1 MVLRGA
7 RYRGFGGPGWPTA
20 GRAGLAF
27 AGLVLAIGLAGCGP
41 VESYRSMMG
50 VSRND
55 PDPET
60 APFTQNLAAGET
72 MAYPNLATVPPPPT
86 RATTTA
92 ERQKLTQS
100 LIAERTETQSE
111 ATKGLPAAPPTTK
124 PAGSVQDG
132 KCYARMGA
140 PPSQAARR
148 TSAPG
153 IEPANAASQRGP
165 GARENPP

>member
-27 AGLVLAIGLAGCGP
+27 AGLVLAIGLAGCSP
-41 VESYRSMMG
+41 VESYRSMIG
-50 VSRND
+50 VSLND

-60 APFTQNLAAGET
+60 APFTQNLAAGDA

-92 ERQKLTQS
+92 ERQKLTET
-100 LIAERTETQSE
+100 LVDNRTETE
-111 ATKGLPAAPPTTK
+111 A
-124 PAGSVQDG
+124 
-132 KCYARMGA
+132 
-140 PPSQAARR
+140 
-148 TSAPG
+148 SAT
-153 IEPANAASQRGP
+153 A
-165 GARENPP
+165 